1 MAVIQKLRKSFGKS
15 FLQTPL
21 PDLVEIQH
29 NSYNNFLQADVP
41 PAEREDVGLQN
52 VFKSIFPIK
61 DYTGIAELE
70 FVEYTLDKSD
80 YNVKECMLRN
90 MTYSSKLKLK
100 LRLKVYDSPEE
111 VKGTPRIPIHE
122 IEQEI
127 FMGEVPLMT
136 ERGSFIAS
144 GVERVIVSQMHR
156 AQGVV
161 FATTKESKVAGN
173 PTTYTARI
181 IPEHGSWIDFEES
194 KGVIYVRIDRRRKIP
209 ATVLLRCL
217 PSAEDEKKWLADPRK
232 PSIRGMSDAEILS
245 VFYNRIPLTF
255 NGKMWT
261 GETAS
266 FEGLDKYRLN
276 YDLFGIKDK
285 KTIAS
290 KGDRLNAKRM
300 KKLLETKEFGILP
313 ESLIGEYLFDA
324 IMSGDEVVY
333 PAGTEITEEVLR
345 DLDEKNIKQIS
356 LISID
361 NNTISAHMRN
371 TLMADKTTN
380 REEALIEIY
389 NIIRPGERPT
399 LEAAITL
406 FQRQGFDLAYYDL
419 SAVGRF
425 KMNKRLKI
433 KSNKKPEEER
443 LLTKADFLAVLK
455 TLTNIIDRKD
465 TVDDIDNLSNRRVRT
480 VGELLEQ
487 NFRTGMV
494 RIERL
499 VRENLSSQNIATMQP
514 QDVVNVKPLMSLVSE
529 FLGTSQLSQFMDAYN
544 PLSELEHK
552 RLISALGPGGLN
564 RDRAGIDVRDVH
576 PTHYGRLCPIHT
588 PEGANIGLINHLSTY
603 ARVNPYGFIETPYYI
618 VENGKVTDKKI
629 YLTADE
635 EFGHKIAQGNTPVDT
650 KGNLA
655 DDTVT
660 ARVDGEFTMVPKDE
674 IDLIDV
680 EPRQVVSIATG
691 LIPFVE
697 NDDANRALMGSN
709 MQRQA
714 VPLLRVQAP
723 LVGTGIERE
732 VARDSRTGKV
742 AKHSGVVESV
752 DANRIVVKCM
762 NSRNEVKGVDIY
774 NLEKFE
780 RSNSETLIHQKPLV
794 KVGDRISEGDIIADG
809 SAMNYGELALGRN
822 VLVAFMPWRGY
833 NYEDS
838 IVISERISRDDVF
851 TSVKI
856 VEKEFKVRDTQLG
869 PEALTR
875 DIPNVSEEALKNLD
889 ESGII
894 YVGAR
899 VKQGDIL
906 VGRVTPK
913 SETLLTPEEAL
924 LRNIFGEKALNV
936 KDTSL
941 RVGPNE
947 EGTVI
952 GVNILTR
959 HGVKKDDR
967 TQMIELQKI
976 EKINKDCA
984 EESAIIER
992 GFADQAFQIA
1002 EGQVISDESGAKS
1015 RVNEFKS
1022 MVERAVL
1029 AQDLKDAKDRKDI
1042 IDNIQRKIGLESGAG
1057 SLSPFIGKK
1066 LNSEVFEGI
1075 RPSDVK
1081 KLVVKDATVQA
1092 ALDKKCKEY
1101 MEKLIAMH
1109 IKAAKAIKIAAESNS
1124 LNAGVLK
1131 EVKVYIAHKMKLQP
1145 GDKMAGRHGN
1155 KGIVSKVVP
1164 VEDMPHLADGTPVD
1178 LVLNPLGVPSRMNI
1192 GQILETHLGMAARTL
1207 GAQIGA
1213 VLDEVKAKRAVSAD
1227 LRNIMGKVYG
1237 KETAEKLEKMT
1248 DTDVRAQAALLRDG
1262 VPMATPTFDGAT
1274 PEDIRKMLKLA
1285 KLPETGQFDLYDG
1298 MTGEKFARPVTVG
1311 VMYMLKLHHF
1321 VDEKIHARSIG
1332 NYSLVTQQPL
1342 SGKAHMGGQRL
1353 GEMEVW
1359 ALEAHGAAHLL
1370 REMLTVKSDDITGRN
1385 KMYEAIIS
1393 GSNDIQTGTPEAFNV
1408 FVRELRG
1415 LGLAMTPK
1423 KVD

>member
-1 MAVIQKLRKSFGKS
+1 MAVIQKFRKSFGKS

-21 PDLVEIQH
+21 PDLVEIQY
-29 NSYNNFLQADVP
+29 NSYKDFLQADVEP
-41 PAEREDVGLQN
+41 QSRKNMGLQN
-52 VFKSIFPIK
+52 VFSSMFPIK
-61 DYTGIAELE
+61 DYAGIADLE
-70 FVEYTLDKSD
+70 FVEYTLDKPV

-100 LRLKVYDSPEE
+100 LRLILWDIAEDGKKTLRDI
-111 VKGTPRIPIHE
+111 K
-122 IEQEI
+122 EQEI

-161 FATTKESKVAGN
+161 FATTKEAKVAGN
-173 PTTYTARI
+173 PITYTARI

-194 KGVIYVRIDRRRKIP
+194 KGVIYVRIDRRRKVP

-217 PSAEDEKKWLADPRK
+217 PAAEDEKKWLAEPRK
-232 PSIRGMSDAEILS
+232 TSIRGMSDTEILS
-245 VFYNRIPLTF
+245 VFYKRIPLSF
-255 NGKMWT
+255 DGKLWT
-261 GETAS
+261 GETSS

-276 YDLFGIKDK
+276 YDLINPKDK
-285 KTIAS
+285 KVLVS

-300 KKLLETKEFGILP
+300 KKLLETSKKFGVLP
-313 ESLIGEYLFDA
+313 ESLIGEYLFDP
-324 IMSGDEVVY
+324 IMSGDEVVM
-333 PAGTEITEEVLR
+333 PAGTEITEEVLN
-345 DLDEKNIKQIS
+345 DLDKMNIKEIS

-361 NNTISAHMRN
+361 NNTITAHMRN
-371 TLMADKTTN
+371 TLLADKTTN

-399 LEAAITL
+399 LEAAINL
-406 FQRQGFDLAYYDL
+406 FMRQGFEPAYYDL

-433 KSNKKPEEER
+433 DSGKKPEDER
-443 LLTKADFLAVLK
+443 LLTKSDFLAVLK

-499 VRENLSSQNIATMQP
+499 VRESLSSPNIANMQP
-514 QDVVNVKPLMSLVSE
+514 QDVINVKPLMSLVSE

-564 RDRAGIDVRDVH
+564 RERAGIDVRDVH

-588 PEGANIGLINHLSTY
+588 PEGANIGLINHLATY
-603 ARVNPYGFIETPYYI
+603 ARVNPYGFIETPYYV
-618 VENGKVTDKKI
+618 VENGRVTDKMV

-635 EFGHKIAQGNTPVDT
+635 ELGHKIAQGNTPTT
-650 KGNLA
+650 KDGVLA
-655 DDTVT
+655 DETVT
-660 ARVDGEFTMVPKDE
+660 ARVDGEFTMVAKEDV
-674 IDLIDV
+674 DLIDV
-680 EPRQVVSIATG
+680 EPRQVVSVATG

-709 MQRQA
+709 MQRQG

-762 NSRNEVKGVDIY
+762 NSRNVVTGVDIY

-794 KVGDRISEGDIIADG
+794 KVGDRISAGDIIADG
-809 SAMNYGELALGRN
+809 SSMNYGDLALGRN

-838 IVISERISRDDVF
+838 IVISEKISRDDVF
-851 TSVKI
+851 TSIKI

-869 PEALTR
+869 PESLTR
-875 DIPNVSEEALKNLD
+875 DIPNVGEEALKNLD

-952 GVNILTR
+952 GVNVLTR
-959 HGVKKDDR
+959 HGVKKDER

-976 EKINKDCA
+976 EKINKDR
-984 EESAIIER
+984 EEEIAIIEK
-992 GFADQAFQIA
+992 GFADQVFQIA
-1002 EGQVISDESGAKS
+1002 ENMVIESGT
-1015 RVNEFKS
+1015 
-1022 MVERAVL
+1022 
-1029 AQDLKDAKDRKDI
+1029 
-1042 IDNIQRKIGLESGAG
+1042 G
-1057 SLSPFIGKK
+1057 SVKPFIGKK
-1066 LNSEVFEGI
+1066 LTGEVFEGI
-1075 RPSDVK
+1075 KSTDVK
-1081 KLVVKDATVQA
+1081 KLVVKNKEAQAKIDELREQHVLKLKLLNEKADAEV
-1092 ALDKKCKEY
+1092 
-1101 MEKLIAMH
+1101 
-1109 IKAAKAIKIAAESNS
+1109 AKATESNS

-1178 LVLNPLGVPSRMNI
+1178 IVLNPLGVPSRMNI

-1213 VLDEVKAKRAVSAD
+1213 VLDEVKAKRAVTDD
-1227 LRNIMGKVYG
+1227 LRTIMGKVYG
-1237 KETAEKLEKMT
+1237 KDVAEKLEKMT

-1274 PEDIRKMLKLA
+1274 SEDIRDMLKLA
-1285 KLPETGQFDLYDG
+1285 GLPETGQFDLYDG

-1370 REMLTVKSDDITGRN
+1370 REMLTVKSDDIVGRN
-1385 KMYEAIIS
+1385 KMYESIVS
-1393 GSNDIQTGTPEAFNV
+1393 GSNDIKTGTPEAFNV
-1408 FVRELRG
+1408 LVRELRG

-1423 KVD
+1423 KID

>member
-1 MAVIQKLRKSFGKS
+1 MAVIQKFRKSFGKS

-21 PDLVEIQH
+21 PDLVEIQY
-29 NSYNNFLQADVP
+29 NSYKDFLQADVEP
-41 PAEREDVGLQN
+41 QNRKNIGLQN
-52 VFKSIFPIK
+52 VFTSMFPIR
-61 DYTGIAELE
+61 DYAGIADLE
-70 FVEYTLDKSD
+70 FVEYTLDKPV

-90 MTYSSKLKLK
+90 LTYSSKLKLK
-100 LRLKVYDSPEE
+100 LRLILWDVAEDGKKTLRDI
-111 VKGTPRIPIHE
+111 K
-122 IEQEI
+122 EQEI
-127 FMGEVPLMT
+127 FMGDVPLMT
-136 ERGSFIAS
+136 GRGSFIAA

-161 FATTKESKVAGN
+161 FATTKEAKIAGN
-173 PTTYTARI
+173 PITYTARI

-217 PSAEDEKKWLADPRK
+217 PAADDEKKWQADPRK
-232 PSIRGMSDAEILS
+232 PTIRGMDDTEILS
-245 VFYNRIPLTF
+245 VFYNRIPLKF
-255 NGKMWT
+255 DGNMWI
-261 GETAS
+261 GQTAA
-266 FEGLDKYRLN
+266 FAGLDKYRLN
-276 YDLFGIKDK
+276 YDLINPRDK
-285 KTIAS
+285 KPLAS
-290 KGDRLNAKRM
+290 KGDRMNAKRLKRVM
-300 KKLLETKEFGILP
+300 DASKEFGIMP
-313 ESLIGEYLFDA
+313 DAMVGEYLFDPILDA
-324 IMSGDEVVY
+324 DGNVVY
-333 PAGTEITEEVLR
+333 RSGTEITPDVMA
-345 DLDEKNIKQIS
+345 DLEKMNVGEIS
-356 LISID
+356 LIAID
-361 NNTISAHMRN
+361 NTTVTAHMRN
-371 TLMADKTTN
+371 TLIADKTVN

-399 LEAAITL
+399 LEAAINL
-406 FQRQGFDLAYYDL
+406 FMRQGFDAAYYDL

-433 KSNKKPEEER
+433 DSGKKPEDER
-443 LLTKADFLAVLK
+443 LLTKSDFLAVLK
-455 TLTNIIDRKD
+455 TLTNIIDHKD
-465 TVDDIDNLSNRRVRT
+465 TIDDIDNLSNRRVRT

-499 VRENLSSQNIATMQP
+499 VRESLSSPNIANMQP
-514 QDVVNVKPLMSLVSE
+514 QDVINVKPLMSLVNE

-552 RLISALGPGGLN
+552 RRISALGPGGLN

-576 PTHYGRLCPIHT
+576 PTHYGRLCPINT
-588 PEGANIGLINHLSTY
+588 PEGANIGLINHLATY
-603 ARVNPYGFIETPYYI
+603 ARVNPYGFIETPYYV
-618 VENGKVTDKKI
+618 VENSKITDKMV

-635 EFGHKIAQGNTPVDT
+635 ELGHKIAQGNTPTTSSGV
-650 KGNLA
+650 LA
-655 DDTVT
+655 EDLVT
-660 ARVDGEFTMVPKDE
+660 ARVDGEFTMVPKEE

-714 VPLLRVQAP
+714 IPLLRVQAP

-732 VARDSRTGKV
+732 VARDSRTGV
-742 AKHSGVVESV
+742 AAKHSGVVESA

-762 NSRNEVKGVDIY
+762 NSRNVVTGVDIY

-794 KVGDRISEGDIIADG
+794 KVGDRVSAGDIIADG
-809 SAMNYGELALGRN
+809 SSMNYGELALGRN
-822 VLVAFMPWRGY
+822 VLVAFVPWRGY

-856 VEKEFKVRDTQLG
+856 VEKEFKVKDTQLG
-869 PEALTR
+869 PESLTR

-906 VGRVTPK
+906 VGRVSPK

-952 GVNILTR
+952 GVNVLTR
-959 HGVKKDDR
+959 HGVKKDER

-976 EKINKDCA
+976 EKINRDR
-984 EESAIIER
+984 EEETNIMER
-992 GFADQAFQIA
+992 GFADQIFQLA
-1002 EGQVISDESGAKS
+1002 EGLVIDG
-1015 RVNEFKS
+1015 
-1022 MVERAVL
+1022 
-1029 AQDLKDAKDRKDI
+1029 
-1042 IDNIQRKIGLESGAG
+1042 GTG
-1057 SLSPFIGKK
+1057 SLKPFIGKK
-1066 LNSEVFEGI
+1066 LTQEVFEGI
-1075 RPSDVK
+1075 KPTDVK
-1081 KLVVKDATVQA
+1081 KLVVRNKEVQA
-1092 ALDKKCKEY
+1092 KIEELRDVHVAKLKALN
-1101 MEKLIAMH
+1101 EKAD
-1109 IKAAKAIKIAAESNS
+1109 AEVAKATETNS
-1124 LNAGVLK
+1124 LGAGVLK

-1164 VEDMPHLADGTPVD
+1164 IEDMPYMEDGTPVD
-1178 LVLNPLGVPSRMNI
+1178 LVLNPLGVPSRMNL

-1207 GAQIGA
+1207 GQQIGA
-1213 VLDEVKAKRAVSAD
+1213 VLDEVKQRRAVTDD
-1227 LRNIMGKVYG
+1227 LRTVMGKVYG
-1237 KETAEKLEKMT
+1237 KEWSEKLDKMT
-1248 DTDVRAQAALLRDG
+1248 DTDIRAEAALLRDG

-1274 PEDIRKMLKLA
+1274 SEDIARMLKLA
-1285 KLPETGQFDLYDG
+1285 KLPETGQFTLYDG

-1311 VMYMLKLHHF
+1311 VMYMLKLHHL
-1321 VDEKIHARSIG
+1321 VDEKIHARSTG

-1370 REMLTVKSDDITGRN
+1370 REMLTVKSDDIVGRT

-1393 GSNDIQTGTPEAFNV
+1393 GSNDFQTGTPEAFNV
-1408 FVRELRG
+1408 FMRELRG
-1415 LGLAMTPK
+1415 LGLALTPK
-1423 KVD
+1423 KID

>member
-21 PDLVEIQH
+21 PDLVEIQY
-29 NSYNNFLQADVP
+29 NSYKDFLQADVDP
-41 PAEREDVGLQN
+41 QNRKNIGLQN
-52 VFKSIFPIK
+52 VFSSMFPIK
-61 DYTGIAELE
+61 DYAGIADLE
-70 FVEYTLDKSD
+70 FVEYTLDQPV
-80 YNVKECMLRN
+80 YTVKECMLRN

-100 LRLKVYDSPEE
+100 LRLILWDVAEDGKKSLRDI
-111 VKGTPRIPIHE
+111 K
-122 IEQEI
+122 EQEI

-161 FATTKESKVAGN
+161 FATTKEAKVAGN

-181 IPEHGSWIDFEES
+181 IPEHGSWIDFEEA
-194 KGVIYVRIDRRRKIP
+194 KGVIYVRIDRRRKVP

-217 PSAEDEKKWLADPRK
+217 PTADDEKKWAADPRK
-232 PSIRGMSDAEILS
+232 AGIRGMTDAEILGA
-245 VFYNRIPLTF
+245 FYKRIPLSF
-255 NGKMWT
+255 DGKLWT
-261 GETAS
+261 GETS
-266 FEGLDKYRLN
+266 VFEGLDKYRLN
-276 YDLFGIKDK
+276 YDLKNPKDGK
-285 KTIAS
+285 SLAA
-290 KGDRLNAKRM
+290 KGDRLNAKRLAKIM
-300 KKLLETKEFGILP
+300 GASKSFGIA
-313 ESLIGEYLFDA
+313 SDALIGEYLFDPVTNG
-324 IMSGDEVVY
+324 GDVIY
-333 PAGTEITEEVLR
+333 PAGTEITEEVLN
-345 DLDEKNIKQIS
+345 DLEKMDIKNISI
-356 LISID
+356 ISID
-361 NNTISAHMRN
+361 NNTITAHMRN

-399 LEAAITL
+399 LEAAINL
-406 FQRQGFDLAYYDL
+406 FTRQGFDPAYYDL

-433 KSNKKPEEER
+433 ESGKKPEDER
-443 LLTKADFLAVLK
+443 LLTKGDFLAVLK

-465 TVDDIDNLSNRRVRT
+465 TIDDIDNLANRRVRT

-499 VRENLSSQNIATMQP
+499 VREALSSPNIANMQP
-514 QDVVNVKPLMSLVSE
+514 QDVINVKPLMSLVAE
-529 FLGTSQLSQFMDAYN
+529 FLGTSQLSQFMEAYN
-544 PLSELEHK
+544 PLTELEQK

-564 RDRAGIDVRDVH
+564 RERAGIDVRDVH

-603 ARVNPYGFIETPYYI
+603 ARVNPYGFIETPYYVVKDSKI
-618 VENGKVTDKKI
+618 TDKMV

-635 EFGHKIAQGNTPVDT
+635 ELGHKIAQGNTPT
-650 KGNLA
+650 TNTGILA
-655 DDTVT
+655 EDMVT
-660 ARVDGEFTMVPKDE
+660 ARVDGEFTMVPKE
-674 IDLIDV
+674 EVDLIDV

-714 VPLLRVQAP
+714 VPLMRVQAP

-732 VARDSRTGKV
+732 VARDSRTGVV

-762 NSRNEVKGVDIY
+762 NSRNVVTGVDIY

-794 KVGDRISEGDIIADG
+794 KVGDRISAGDIIADG
-809 SAMNYGELALGRN
+809 SSMNYGELALGRN

-851 TSVKI
+851 TSIKI

-869 PEALTR
+869 PESFTR
-875 DIPNVSEEALKNLD
+875 DIPNVGEEALKNLD

-906 VGRVTPK
+906 VGRVSPK

-952 GVNILTR
+952 GVNVLTR
-959 HGVKKDDR
+959 HGVKKDER

-976 EKINKDCA
+976 EKINKDR
-984 EESAIIER
+984 EEEIAIIEK
-992 GFADQAFQIA
+992 GFADQVFQMA
-1002 EGQVISDESGAKS
+1002 EGDTIESGT
-1015 RVNEFKS
+1015 
-1022 MVERAVL
+1022 
-1029 AQDLKDAKDRKDI
+1029 
-1042 IDNIQRKIGLESGAG
+1042 G
-1057 SLSPFIGKK
+1057 SLKPFIGKK
-1066 LNSEVFEGI
+1066 LTAEVFDGI
-1075 RPSDVK
+1075 KPSDIK
-1081 KLVVKDATVQA
+1081 KLVVKNKEVQA
-1092 ALDKKCKEY
+1092 KIDELREQHII
-1101 MEKLIAMH
+1101 KLKLLNERAD
-1109 IKAAKAIKIAAESNS
+1109 AEVAKATESNS

-1164 VEDMPHLADGTPVD
+1164 IEDMPHLADGTPVD

-1192 GQILETHLGMAARTL
+1192 GQVLETHLGMAARTL
-1207 GAQIGA
+1207 GEQIGA
-1213 VLDEVKAKRAVSAD
+1213 VLEEVKAKRAVTDD
-1227 LRNIMGKVYG
+1227 LRTIMGKVYG
-1237 KETAEKLEKMT
+1237 KETAEKLDKMT
-1248 DTDVRAQAALLRDG
+1248 DTDVRAEAALLREG

-1274 PEDIRKMLKLA
+1274 PDDIRNMLKLA

-1321 VDEKIHARSIG
+1321 VDEKIHARSTG

-1423 KVD
+1423 KID

>member
-21 PDLVEIQH
+21 PDLVEIQY
-29 NSYNNFLQADVP
+29 NSYKDFLQKDVAP
-41 PAEREDVGLQN
+41 ESRKNMGLQN
-52 VFKSIFPIK
+52 VFSSMFPIK
-61 DYTGIAELE
+61 DYAGIADLE
-70 FVEYTLDKSD
+70 FVEYTLDEPV

-90 MTYSSKLKLK
+90 MTYSSKLRLK
-100 LRLKVYDSPEE
+100 LRLILWDVAEDGKKTLRDI
-111 VKGTPRIPIHE
+111 K
-122 IEQEI
+122 EQEI

-161 FATTKESKVAGN
+161 FATTKEAKVAGN
-173 PTTYTARI
+173 PITYTARI

-194 KGVIYVRIDRRRKIP
+194 KGIIYVRIDRRRKVP

-232 PSIRGMSDAEILS
+232 PTIRGMSDTEILGT
-245 VFYNRIPLTF
+245 FYNRIGLKF
-255 NGKMWT
+255 DGKLWT
-261 GETAS
+261 GATS
-266 FEGLDKYRLN
+266 DFNGLDKYRLN
-276 YDLFGIKDK
+276 YDLINPKDK
-285 KTIAS
+285 KVIAS

-313 ESLIGEYLFDA
+313 ESLVGEYLFDP
-324 IMSGDEVVY
+324 IMSGDEVVF
-333 PAGTEITEEVLR
+333 PAGTEITEEVLN
-345 DLDEKNIKQIS
+345 DLDKMNVKEIS

-361 NNTISAHMRN
+361 NATISAHMRN

-399 LEAAITL
+399 LEAAINL
-406 FQRQGFDLAYYDL
+406 FLRQGFEPAYYDL

-433 KSNKKPEEER
+433 DSGKKPEDER
-443 LLTKADFLAVLK
+443 LLTKGDFLAVLK

-499 VRENLSSQNIATMQP
+499 VREALSSPNIANMQP
-514 QDVVNVKPLMSLVSE
+514 QDVINVKPLMSLVSE
-529 FLGTSQLSQFMDAYN
+529 FLGTSQLSQFMDAYT
-544 PLSELEHK
+544 PRSDLEHT
-552 RLISALGPGGLN
+552 RRISALGPGGLN

-588 PEGANIGLINHLSTY
+588 PEGANIGLINHLSSY
-603 ARVNPYGFIETPYYI
+603 ARVNPYGFIETPYYV
-618 VENGKVTDKKI
+618 VENGKITDKMV

-635 EFGHKIAQGNTPVDT
+635 ELGHKIAQGNTPTT
-650 KGNLA
+650 KDGVLA
-655 DDTVT
+655 EDTVT
-660 ARVDGEFTMVPKDE
+660 ARVDGEFTMVAKE
-674 IDLIDV
+674 EVDLIDV

-709 MQRQA
+709 MQRQG

-742 AKHSGVVESV
+742 AKHSGIVESV

-762 NSRNEVKGVDIY
+762 NSRNVVTGVDIY

-794 KVGDRISEGDIIADG
+794 KVGDRISAGDIIADG
-809 SAMNYGELALGRN
+809 SSMNYGELALGRN

-838 IVISERISRDDVF
+838 IVISEKISRDDVF

-856 VEKEFKVRDTQLG
+856 VEKDFKVRDTQLG

-875 DIPNVSEEALKNLD
+875 DIPNVGEEALKNLD

-952 GVNILTR
+952 GVNVLTR
-959 HGVKKDDR
+959 HGVKKDER

-976 EKINKDCA
+976 EKINKDR
-984 EESAIIER
+984 EEEVAIIEK
-992 GFADQAFQIA
+992 GFADQVFQIA
-1002 EGQVISDESGAKS
+1002 ENMVIE
-1015 RVNEFKS
+1015 
-1022 MVERAVL
+1022 
-1029 AQDLKDAKDRKDI
+1029 
-1042 IDNIQRKIGLESGAG
+1042 AG
-1057 SLSPFIGKK
+1057 SGSLKPFIGKK
-1066 LNSEVFEGI
+1066 LTGEVFEGI
-1075 RPSDVK
+1075 RAVDVK
-1081 KLVVKDATVQA
+1081 KLVVKNKEAQAKIDELREQHVIKLKKLNDKADAEV
-1092 ALDKKCKEY
+1092 
-1101 MEKLIAMH
+1101 
-1109 IKAAKAIKIAAESNS
+1109 AKATESNS

-1178 LVLNPLGVPSRMNI
+1178 IVLNPLGVPSRMNI

-1213 VLDEVKAKRAVSAD
+1213 VLDEVKAKRAVTDD
-1227 LRNIMGKVYG
+1227 LRTIMGKVYG
-1237 KETAEKLEKMT
+1237 PETAEKLEKMT

-1274 PEDIRKMLKLA
+1274 PEDIRSMLQLA
-1285 KLPETGQFDLYDG
+1285 GLPETGQFELYDG

-1385 KMYEAIIS
+1385 KMYESIIS
-1393 GSNDIQTGTPEAFNV
+1393 GSDDIQTGTPEAFNV

>member
-1 MAVIQKLRKSFGKS
+1 MAVIQKFRKSFGKS

-21 PDLVEIQH
+21 PDLVEIQY
-29 NSYNNFLQADVP
+29 NSYKDFLQADVKP
-41 PAEREDVGLQN
+41 EDRKNMGLQN
-52 VFKSIFPIK
+52 VFASMFPIH
-61 DYTGIAELE
+61 DYAGVADLE
-70 FVEYTLDKSD
+70 FVEYSLDKPV

-90 MTYSSKLKLK
+90 LTYSSKLKLK
-100 LRLKVYDSPEE
+100 LRLILWDVAEDGKKTLRDI
-111 VKGTPRIPIHE
+111 K
-122 IEQEI
+122 EQEI
-127 FMGEVPLMT
+127 FMGDVPLMT
-136 ERGSFIAS
+136 GRGSFIAA

-161 FATTKESKVAGN
+161 FATTKEAKIAGN
-173 PTTYTARI
+173 PITYTARI

-217 PSAEDEKKWLADPRK
+217 PAADDEKKWQADPRK
-232 PSIRGMSDAEILS
+232 PTIRGMDDTEILS
-245 VFYNRIPLTF
+245 VFYNRIPLKF
-255 NGKMWT
+255 DGNMWI
-261 GETAS
+261 GQTAA
-266 FEGLDKYRLN
+266 FAGLDKYRLN
-276 YDLFGIKDK
+276 YDLINPRDK
-285 KTIAS
+285 KPLAS
-290 KGDRLNAKRM
+290 KGDRMNAKRLKRVM
-300 KKLLETKEFGILP
+300 DASKEFGIMP
-313 ESLIGEYLFDA
+313 DAMVGEYLFDPILDA
-324 IMSGDEVVY
+324 DGNVVY
-333 PAGTEITEEVLR
+333 RSGTEITPDVMA
-345 DLDEKNIKQIS
+345 DLEKMNVGEIS
-356 LISID
+356 LIAID
-361 NNTISAHMRN
+361 NTTVTAHMRN
-371 TLMADKTTN
+371 TLIADKTVN

-399 LEAAITL
+399 LEAAINL
-406 FQRQGFDLAYYDL
+406 FMRQGFDAAYYDL

-433 KSNKKPEEER
+433 DSGKKPEDER
-443 LLTKADFLAVLK
+443 LLTKSDFLAVLK
-455 TLTNIIDRKD
+455 TLTNIIDHKD
-465 TVDDIDNLSNRRVRT
+465 TIDDIDNLSNRRVRT

-499 VRENLSSQNIATMQP
+499 VRESLSSPNIANMQP
-514 QDVVNVKPLMSLVSE
+514 QDVINVKPLMSLVNE

-552 RLISALGPGGLN
+552 RSISALGPGGLN
-564 RDRAGIDVRDVH
+564 RERAGIDVRDVH
-576 PTHYGRLCPIHT
+576 PTHYGRLCPINT
-588 PEGANIGLINHLSTY
+588 PEGANIGLINHLATY
-603 ARVNPYGFIETPYYI
+603 ARVNPYGFIETPYYV
-618 VENGKVTDKKI
+618 VENSKITDKMV

-635 EFGHKIAQGNTPVDT
+635 ELGHKIAQGNTPTTASGV
-650 KGNLA
+650 LA
-655 DDTVT
+655 EDMVT
-660 ARVDGEFTMVPKDE
+660 ARVDGEFTMVPKEE

-714 VPLLRVQAP
+714 IPLLRVQSP

-732 VARDSRTGKV
+732 VARDSRTGV
-742 AKHSGVVESV
+742 AAKHSGVVESV

-762 NSRNEVKGVDIY
+762 NSRNVVTGVDIY

-794 KVGDRISEGDIIADG
+794 KVGDRVSAGDIIADG
-809 SAMNYGELALGRN
+809 SSMNYGELALGRN
-822 VLVAFMPWRGY
+822 VLVAFVPWRGY

-869 PEALTR
+869 PESLTR

-906 VGRVTPK
+906 VGRVSPK

-952 GVNILTR
+952 GVNVLTR
-959 HGVKKDDR
+959 HGVKKDER

-976 EKINKDCA
+976 EKINRDR
-984 EESAIIER
+984 EEETSIMER
-992 GFADQAFQIA
+992 GFADQIFQIA
-1002 EGQVISDESGAKS
+1002 EGLVI
-1015 RVNEFKS
+1015 
-1022 MVERAVL
+1022 
-1029 AQDLKDAKDRKDI
+1029 DA
-1042 IDNIQRKIGLESGAG
+1042 GTG
-1057 SLSPFIGKK
+1057 SLKPFIGKK
-1066 LNSEVFEGI
+1066 LTQEVFEGI
-1075 RPSDVK
+1075 KPSDVK
-1081 KLVVKDATVQA
+1081 KLVVSDKDAQA
-1092 ALDKKCKEY
+1092 KIDELREQHVAKLKALNDKADAEV
-1101 MEKLIAMH
+1101 
-1109 IKAAKAIKIAAESNS
+1109 AKATETNS
-1124 LNAGVLK
+1124 LGAGVLK
-1131 EVKVYIAHKMKLQP
+1131 TVKVYIAHKMKLQP

-1164 VEDMPHLADGTPVD
+1164 IEDMPYMEDGTPVD
-1178 LVLNPLGVPSRMNI
+1178 LVLNPLGVPSRMNL

-1207 GAQIGA
+1207 GQQIGA
-1213 VLDEVKAKRAVSAD
+1213 VLEEVKQKRAVTDD
-1227 LRNIMGKVYG
+1227 LRTTIGKIYG
-1237 KETAEKLEKMT
+1237 KEVSEKLEKMT
-1248 DTDVRAQAALLRDG
+1248 DTDVRAEAALLRDG

-1274 PEDIRKMLKLA
+1274 SEDIARMLKMA
-1285 KLPETGQFDLYDG
+1285 KLPETGQFTLYDG

-1311 VMYMLKLHHF
+1311 VMYMLKLHHL

-1370 REMLTVKSDDITGRN
+1370 REMLTVKSDDIIGRT

-1393 GSNDIQTGTPEAFNV
+1393 GSNDFQTGTPEAFNV

-1415 LGLAMTPK
+1415 LGLTLTPK
-1423 KVD
+1423 KMD

>member
-1 MAVIQKLRKSFGKS
+1 MAVIQKRRKSFRKS

-21 PDLVEIQH
+21 PDLVEIQY
-29 NSYNNFLQADVP
+29 NSYRDFLQDDVDP
-41 PAEREDVGLQN
+41 QNRKNIGLQN
-52 VFKSIFPIK
+52 VFSSMFPIK
-61 DYTGIAELE
+61 DYAGIADLE
-70 FVEYTLDKSD
+70 FVEYTLDKPV

-90 MTYSSKLKLK
+90 LTYSSKLKLK
-100 LRLKVYDSPEE
+100 LRLILWDIAEDGKKTLRDI
-111 VKGTPRIPIHE
+111 K
-122 IEQEI
+122 EQEI

-136 ERGSFIAS
+136 ERGSFIAA

-161 FATTKESKVAGN
+161 FATTKEAKVAGN
-173 PTTYTARI
+173 PITYTARI
-181 IPEHGSWIDFEES
+181 IPEHGSWIDFEEY
-194 KGVIYVRIDRRRKIP
+194 KGVIYVRIDRRRKVP

-217 PSAEDEKKWLADPRK
+217 PAAEDEKKWQAEPRK
-232 PSIRGMSDAEILS
+232 ATIRGMDDAEILGA
-245 VFYNRIPLTF
+245 FYKRMPLSF
-255 NGKMWT
+255 DGKMWI
-261 GETAS
+261 GETS
-266 FEGLDKYRLN
+266 VFEGLDKYRLN
-276 YDLFGIKDK
+276 YDIINPKDK
-285 KTIAS
+285 KPLAN
-290 KGDRLNAKRM
+290 KGDRMNAKRLSKVM
-300 KKLLETKEFGILP
+300 AASKEYGIMP
-313 ESLIGEYLFDA
+313 EALVGEYLFDP
-324 IMSGDEVVY
+324 IMNGEDVLF
-333 PAGTEITEEVLR
+333 PAGTEITEEVLA
-345 DLDEKNIKQIS
+345 DIEKLGIKNIS

-361 NNTISAHMRN
+361 NTTISAHMRN

-399 LEAAITL
+399 LEAAINL
-406 FQRQGFDLAYYDL
+406 FMRQGFDSAYYDL

-433 KSNKKPEEER
+433 DSGKKPEDER

-455 TLTNIIDRKD
+455 TLANIIDHKD

-499 VRENLSSQNIATMQP
+499 VRESLSSPNIANMQP
-514 QDVVNVKPLMSLVSE
+514 QDVINVKPLMSLVSE

-544 PLSELEHK
+544 PLSEVEHK

-564 RDRAGIDVRDVH
+564 RERAGIDVRDVH

-588 PEGANIGLINHLSTY
+588 PEGANIGLINHLATY
-603 ARVNPYGFIETPYYI
+603 ARVNPYGFIETPYYV
-618 VENGKVTDKKI
+618 VENSKITDKMV

-635 EFGHKIAQGNTPVDT
+635 ELGHKIAQGNTPTTSAGV
-650 KGNLA
+650 LA
-655 DDTVT
+655 EDMVT
-660 ARVDGEFTMVPKDE
+660 ARVDGEFTMVPKE
-674 IDLIDV
+674 EVDLIDV

-742 AKHSGVVESV
+742 AKHSGIVESV

-762 NSRNEVKGVDIY
+762 NSRNVVTGVDIY

-780 RSNSETLIHQKPLV
+780 RSNSETLVHQKPLV
-794 KVGDRISEGDIIADG
+794 KVGDRVSAGDIIADG
-809 SAMNYGELALGRN
+809 SSMNYGELALGRN
-822 VLVAFMPWRGY
+822 VLVAFVPWRGY

-838 IVISERISRDDVF
+838 IVISERISRDDAF

-856 VEKEFKVRDTQLG
+856 VEKEIKVRDTQLG
-869 PEALTR
+869 PESLTR

-906 VGRVTPK
+906 VGRVSPK

-936 KDTSL
+936 KDSSL
-941 RVGPNE
+941 KVGPNE

-952 GVNILTR
+952 GVNVLTR
-959 HGVKKDDR
+959 HGVKKDER

-976 EKINKDCA
+976 EKINKDR
-984 EESAIIER
+984 EEETSIIEK
-992 GFADQAFQIA
+992 GFADQVFQIA
-1002 EGQVISDESGAKS
+1002 EGQ
-1015 RVNEFKS
+1015 
-1022 MVERAVL
+1022 
-1029 AQDLKDAKDRKDI
+1029 I
-1042 IDNIQRKIGLESGAG
+1042 IDAGTG
-1057 SLSPFIGKK
+1057 SLKPFVGKK
-1066 LNSEVFEGI
+1066 LTEEVFEGI
-1075 RPSDVK
+1075 KPSDVK
-1081 KLVVKDATVQA
+1081 KLVVRNKEAQAKIDELREQHVAKLKALNEKADAEV
-1092 ALDKKCKEY
+1092 
-1101 MEKLIAMH
+1101 
-1109 IKAAKAIKIAAESNS
+1109 AKVTESNS

-1164 VEDMPHLADGTPVD
+1164 IEDMPYMEDGTPVD
-1178 LVLNPLGVPSRMNI
+1178 IVLNPLGVPSRMNI

-1207 GAQIGA
+1207 GQQIGE
-1213 VLDEVKAKRAVSAD
+1213 VLEEVKQKRAVTDD
-1227 LRNIMGKVYG
+1227 LRTIMGKVYG
-1237 KETAEKLEKMT
+1237 KEVAEKLEKMT
-1248 DTDVRAQAALLRDG
+1248 DTDVRAEAALLKDG

-1274 PEDIRKMLKLA
+1274 PEDIRSMLKLA
-1285 KLPETGQFDLYDG
+1285 KLPESGQFTLYDG

-1370 REMLTVKSDDITGRN
+1370 REMLTVKSDDIVGRT
-1385 KMYEAIIS
+1385 KMYESIIS

-1423 KVD
+1423 KID

>member
-21 PDLVEIQH
+21 PDLIEIQY
-29 NSYNNFLQADVP
+29 NSYKDFLQADV
-41 PAEREDVGLQN
+41 ASQDRKNVGLQN
-52 VFKSIFPIK
+52 VFASMFPIK
-61 DYTGIAELE
+61 DYAGAAELE
-70 FVEYTLDKSD
+70 FVEYRLEKPV
-80 YNVKECMLRN
+80 YNVKECLARK

-100 LRLKVYDSPEE
+100 LRLILWDVAEDGKKSLRDI
-111 VKGTPRIPIHE
+111 K
-122 IEQEI
+122 EQEI

-156 AQGVV
+156 TQGVV
-161 FATTKESKVAGN
+161 FATTKEAKIAGN
-173 PTTYTARI
+173 PITYTARI
-181 IPEHGSWIDFEES
+181 IPDHGSWIDFEES

-217 PSAEDEKKWLADPRK
+217 PCAEDEEKWIAEPRK
-232 PSIRGMSDAEILS
+232 TTIRGMSDSEILS
-245 VFYNRIPLTF
+245 VFYKRIELK
-255 NGKMWT
+255 NKSDMWV
-261 GETAS
+261 GETS
-266 FEGLDKYRLN
+266 VFEGLDKYRLN
-276 YDLFGIKDK
+276 YDLLNPKDK
-285 KTIAS
+285 KPLAS
-290 KGDRLNAKRM
+290 KGDRLNAKRLS
-300 KKLLETKEFGILP
+300 KITSASKEFGIAS
-313 ESLIGEYLFDA
+313 ESLIGEYLFDP
-324 IMSGDEVVY
+324 IMSGDEIVY
-333 PAGTEITEEVLR
+333 QAGTEITEEVLA
-345 DLDEKNIKQIS
+345 DIEKLNIKEIS

-361 NNTISAHMRN
+361 NTTISAHMRN
-371 TLMADKTTN
+371 TLLADKTTN

-399 LEAAITL
+399 LEAAINL
-406 FQRQGFDLAYYDL
+406 FMRQGFDAAYYDL

-433 KSNKKPEEER
+433 DSGKKPEDER

-455 TLTNIIDRKD
+455 TLTNIIDHKD
-465 TVDDIDNLSNRRVRT
+465 TIDDIDNLSNRRVRT

-487 NFRTGMV
+487 SFRTGMLRV
-494 RIERL
+494 ERL
-499 VRENLSSQNIATMQP
+499 VRESLSSPSIATMQP
-514 QDVVNVKPLMSLVSE
+514 QDVVNVTPLTSLVAE

-544 PLSELEHK
+544 PLAELEHK
-552 RLISALGPGGLN
+552 RRISALGPGGLN
-564 RDRAGIDVRDVH
+564 RERAGIDVRDVH
-576 PTHYGRLCPIHT
+576 PTHYGRLCPINT
-588 PEGANIGLINHLSTY
+588 PEGANIGLINHLASY
-603 ARVNPYGFIETPYYI
+603 ARVNPYGFIETPYYV
-618 VENGKVTDKKI
+618 VENSKITDKI
-629 YLTADE
+629 VYLTADE
-635 EFGHKIAQGNTPVDT
+635 ELGHKIAQGNTPTTD
-650 KGNLA
+650 KGVLA
-655 DDTVT
+655 EDMVT
-660 ARVDGEFTMVPKDE
+660 ARVDGEFTRVPRDE

-680 EPRQVVSIATG
+680 EPRQVVSISTG

-714 VPLLRVQAP
+714 IPLMRVQTP

-742 AKHSGVVESV
+742 AKHSGIVESA

-762 NSRNEVKGVDIY
+762 NSRNVVTGVDIY
-774 NLEKFE
+774 NLEKYE
-780 RSNSETLIHQKPLV
+780 RSNNDTILHQKPLV
-794 KVGDRISEGDIIADG
+794 RAGDRISAGDIIADG
-809 SAMNYGELALGRN
+809 SSMNYGELALGRN
-822 VLVAFMPWRGY
+822 VLVAFVPWRGY

-838 IVISERISRDDVF
+838 IVISERISRDDVY

-856 VEKEFKVRDTQLG
+856 VEKEIKVRDTQLG
-869 PEALTR
+869 PESLTR

-894 YVGAR
+894 YIGAR

-906 VGRVTPK
+906 VGHVSPK

-959 HGVKKDDR
+959 HGVKKDER

-976 EKINKDCA
+976 EKINKDR
-984 EESAIIER
+984 EEEVFIIEK
-992 GFADQAFQIA
+992 GFADQVFQIA
-1002 EGQVISDESGAKS
+1002 VGSVIESGT
-1015 RVNEFKS
+1015 
-1022 MVERAVL
+1022 
-1029 AQDLKDAKDRKDI
+1029 
-1042 IDNIQRKIGLESGAG
+1042 G
-1057 SLSPFIGKK
+1057 SLKPFVGKK
-1066 LNSEVFEGI
+1066 LTQEVFEGI
-1075 RPSDVK
+1075 KPSDIK
-1081 KLVVKDATVQA
+1081 KLVVNNKEAQA
-1092 ALDKKCKEY
+1092 KIDELREQH
-1101 MEKLIAMH
+1101 L
-1109 IKAAKAIKIAAESNS
+1109 IKIKQLNEIADKEIEKATESNS

-1164 VEDMPHLADGTPVD
+1164 IEDMPHMEDGTPVD
-1178 LVLNPLGVPSRMNI
+1178 IVLNPLGVPSRMNF
-1192 GQILETHLGMAARTL
+1192 GQILETHLGMAARSL
-1207 GAQIGA
+1207 GEQIGA
-1213 VLDEVKAKRAVSAD
+1213 VLDEVKQKRAMTDD
-1227 LRNIMGKVYG
+1227 LRAIMGKIYG
-1237 KETAEKLEKMT
+1237 KDMADKLAKMT
-1248 DTDVRAQAALLRDG
+1248 DTEVRAHAALLRDG

-1285 KLPETGQFDLYDG
+1285 NLPETGQFTLYDG
-1298 MTGEKFARPVTVG
+1298 VTGEKFARPVTVG
-1311 VMYMLKLHHF
+1311 VMYMLKLHHL
-1321 VDEKIHARSIG
+1321 VDEKIHARSTAS
-1332 NYSLVTQQPL
+1332 YSLVTQQPL

-1385 KMYEAIIS
+1385 KMYESIIS
-1393 GSNDIQTGTPEAFNV
+1393 GSDDIQTGTPEAFNV

-1423 KVD
+1423 KID

>member
-21 PDLVEIQH
+21 PDLVEIQY
-29 NSYNNFLQADVP
+29 NSYKDFLQADVE
-41 PAEREDVGLQN
+41 PADRKNIGLQN
-52 VFKSIFPIK
+52 VFSSMFPIK
-61 DYTGIAELE
+61 DYAGVADLE
-70 FVEYTLDKSD
+70 FVEYTLEKPV

-90 MTYSSKLKLK
+90 MTYSRRLKLK
-100 LRLKVYDSPEE
+100 LRLILWDVAEDGKKTLRDI
-111 VKGTPRIPIHE
+111 K
-122 IEQEI
+122 EQEI

-161 FATTKESKVAGN
+161 FATTKEAKVAGN

-217 PSAEDEKKWLADPRK
+217 PAAEDEKTWVADPHK
-232 PSIRGMSDAEILS
+232 LGIRGMSDTEILGA
-245 VFYNRIPLTF
+245 FYKQLPLEF
-255 NGKMWT
+255 NGKVWI
-261 GETAS
+261 GKTAS
-266 FEGLDKYRLN
+266 FEGLEKFRLN
-276 YDLFGIKDK
+276 YDLLGVKDK
-285 KTIAS
+285 KPLAS
-290 KGDRLNAKRM
+290 KGDRLNAKRLA
-300 KKLLETKEFGILP
+300 KIATASKEYAVES
-313 ESLIGEYLFDA
+313 ESLIGEYLFEP
-324 IMSGDEVVY
+324 IMNGDEVLY
-333 PAGTEITEEVLR
+333 TAGTEITDEVLS
-345 DLDEKNIKQIS
+345 DIAKLGVKKIS
-356 LISID
+356 LIAID
-361 NNTISAHMRN
+361 NNTVTAHMRN
-371 TLMADKTTN
+371 TLVADKITN
-380 REEALIEIY
+380 RDDALIEIY

-399 LEAAITL
+399 VETATNL
-406 FQRQGFDLAYYDL
+406 FLRQGFDAAYYDL

-433 KSNKKPEEER
+433 DSGKRPEDDC

-455 TLTNIIDRKD
+455 TLTNIIDHKD
-465 TVDDIDNLSNRRVRT
+465 TIDDIDNLSNRRVRT

-487 NFRTGMV
+487 TFRTGML
-494 RIERL
+494 RIDRL
-499 VRENLSSQNIATMQP
+499 VRESLSSPNIANMQP
-514 QDVVNVKPLMSLVSE
+514 QDVINVKPLMSLVSE

-544 PLSELEHK
+544 PLAELEHK

-564 RDRAGIDVRDVH
+564 RERAGIDVRDVH

-588 PEGANIGLINHLSTY
+588 PEGANIGLINHLATY
-603 ARVNPYGFIETPYYI
+603 ARVNPYGFIETPYY
-618 VENGKVTDKKI
+618 VVKNGKVTDEMV

-635 EFGHKIAQGNTPVDT
+635 ELGHKIAQGNTPT
-650 KGNLA
+650 NASGTLT
-655 DDTVT
+655 DDMVT
-660 ARVDGEFTMVPKDE
+660 ARVDGEFTMIPKVDV
-674 IDLIDV
+674 DLIDV

-709 MQRQA
+709 MQRQG

-742 AKHSGVVESV
+742 AKHSGIVESV

-762 NSRNEVKGVDIY
+762 NSRNIVTGVDIY

-794 KVGDRISEGDIIADG
+794 HVGDRISAGDIIADG
-809 SAMNYGELALGRN
+809 ASMNYGELALGRN
-822 VLVAFMPWRGY
+822 VLVAFVPWRGY
-833 NYEDS
+833 NYEDA
-838 IVISERISRDDVF
+838 IVISERISRDDAF
-851 TSVKI
+851 TSIKI

-869 PEALTR
+869 PESFTR
-875 DIPNVSEEALKNLD
+875 DIPNVSEESLKNLD

-906 VGRVTPK
+906 VGRVSPK

-952 GVNILTR
+952 GVNVLTR
-959 HGVKKDDR
+959 HGVKKDER
-967 TQMIELQKI
+967 TQMIELEKI
-976 EKINKDCA
+976 AKINKDR
-984 EESAIIER
+984 EEETAIIEK
-992 GFADQAFQIA
+992 GFADQVFQMVENQTI
-1002 EGQVISDESGAKS
+1002 ESGT
-1015 RVNEFKS
+1015 
-1022 MVERAVL
+1022 
-1029 AQDLKDAKDRKDI
+1029 
-1042 IDNIQRKIGLESGAG
+1042 G
-1057 SLSPFIGKK
+1057 SIKPFVGKK
-1066 LNSEVFEGI
+1066 ITAEVFEGI
-1075 RPSDVK
+1075 KPTDVK
-1081 KLVVKDATVQA
+1081 KLSVSDKEIQTKIDELREQLTIKLKLLNERADA
-1092 ALDKKCKEY
+1092 E
-1101 MEKLIAMH
+1101 I
-1109 IKAAKAIKIAAESNS
+1109 AKATESNS
-1124 LNAGVLK
+1124 LAASVLK

-1164 VEDMPHLADGTPVD
+1164 IEDMPHMEDGTPVD
-1178 LVLNPLGVPSRMNI
+1178 IVLNPLGVPSRMNI

-1207 GAQIGA
+1207 GQQIGA
-1213 VLDEVKAKRAVSAD
+1213 VLDEVKQKRAVTDD
-1227 LRNIMGKVYG
+1227 LRNIMGQIYG

-1248 DTDVRAQAALLRDG
+1248 DTDVRAEAALLRDG
-1262 VPMATPTFDGAT
+1262 VPMATPTFDGAS
-1274 PEDIRKMLKLA
+1274 PDDIKAMLKLA
-1285 KLPETGQFDLYDG
+1285 KLPETGQFTLYDG

-1311 VMYMLKLHHF
+1311 VMYMMKLHHF
-1321 VDEKIHARSIG
+1321 VDEKIHARSVG
-1332 NYSLVTQQPL
+1332 SYSLVTQQPL

-1370 REMLTVKSDDITGRN
+1370 REMLTVKSDDIVGRN
-1385 KMYEAIIS
+1385 KMYESIIS
-1393 GSNDIQTGTPEAFNV
+1393 GSDDIQTGTPEAFNV

-1415 LGLAMTPK
+1415 LGLVMTPK
-1423 KVD
+1423 KID

>member
-1 MAVIQKLRKSFGKS
+1 MRAQRRKKAQTQKVVTYMSQPFAQNAQKKGLKQMAVIQKFRKSFGKS

-21 PDLVEIQH
+21 PDLVEIQYD
-29 NSYNNFLQADVP
+29 SYKNFLQADVEP
-41 PAEREDVGLQN
+41 QSRKNMGLQN
-52 VFKSIFPIK
+52 VFSSMFPIK
-61 DYTGIAELE
+61 DYAGIADLE
-70 FVEYTLDKSD
+70 FVEYTLDKPV

-100 LRLKVYDSPEE
+100 LRLILWDIAEDGKKTLRDI
-111 VKGTPRIPIHE
+111 K
-122 IEQEI
+122 EQEI

-161 FATTKESKVAGN
+161 FATTKEAKVAGN
-173 PTTYTARI
+173 PITYTARI

-194 KGVIYVRIDRRRKIP
+194 KGVIYVRIDRRRKVP

-217 PSAEDEKKWLADPRK
+217 PAAEDEKKWLAEPRK
-232 PSIRGMSDAEILS
+232 TSIRGMSDTEILS
-245 VFYNRIPLTF
+245 VFYKRIPLSF
-255 NGKMWT
+255 DGKLWT
-261 GETAS
+261 GETSS

-276 YDLFGIKDK
+276 YDLINPKDK
-285 KTIAS
+285 KVLAS

-300 KKLLETKEFGILP
+300 KKLLETSKKFGVLP
-313 ESLIGEYLFDA
+313 ESLIGEYLFDP
-324 IMSGDEVVY
+324 IMSGDEVVM
-333 PAGTEITEEVLR
+333 PAGTEITEEVLN
-345 DLDEKNIKQIS
+345 DLDKMNIKEIS

-361 NNTISAHMRN
+361 NNTITAHMRN
-371 TLMADKTTN
+371 TLLADKTTN

-399 LEAAITL
+399 LEAAINL
-406 FQRQGFDLAYYDL
+406 FMRQGFEPAYYDL

-433 KSNKKPEEER
+433 DSGKKPEDER
-443 LLTKADFLAVLK
+443 LLTKSDFLAVLK

-499 VRENLSSQNIATMQP
+499 VRESLSSPNIANMQP
-514 QDVVNVKPLMSLVSE
+514 QDVINVKPLMSLVSE

-564 RDRAGIDVRDVH
+564 RERAGIDVRDVH

-588 PEGANIGLINHLSTY
+588 PEGANIGLINHLATY
-603 ARVNPYGFIETPYYI
+603 ARVNPYGFIETPYYV
-618 VENGKVTDKKI
+618 VENGRVTDKMV

-635 EFGHKIAQGNTPVDT
+635 ELGHKIAQGNTPTT
-650 KGNLA
+650 KDGVLA
-655 DDTVT
+655 DETVT
-660 ARVDGEFTMVPKDE
+660 ARVDGEFTMVAKEDV
-674 IDLIDV
+674 DLIDV
-680 EPRQVVSIATG
+680 EPRQVVSVATG

-709 MQRQA
+709 MQRQG

-762 NSRNEVKGVDIY
+762 NSRNVVTGVDIY

-794 KVGDRISEGDIIADG
+794 KVGDRISAGDIIADG
-809 SAMNYGELALGRN
+809 SSMNYGDLALGRN

-838 IVISERISRDDVF
+838 IVISEKISRDDVF
-851 TSVKI
+851 TSIKI

-869 PEALTR
+869 PESLTR
-875 DIPNVSEEALKNLD
+875 DIPNVGEEALKNLD

-952 GVNILTR
+952 GVNVLTR
-959 HGVKKDDR
+959 HGVKKDER

-976 EKINKDCA
+976 EKINKDR
-984 EESAIIER
+984 EEEIAIIEK
-992 GFADQAFQIA
+992 GFADQVFQIA
-1002 EGQVISDESGAKS
+1002 ENMVIESGT
-1015 RVNEFKS
+1015 
-1022 MVERAVL
+1022 
-1029 AQDLKDAKDRKDI
+1029 
-1042 IDNIQRKIGLESGAG
+1042 G
-1057 SLSPFIGKK
+1057 SVKPFIGKK
-1066 LNSEVFEGI
+1066 LTGEVFEGI
-1075 RPSDVK
+1075 KSTDVK
-1081 KLVVKDATVQA
+1081 KLVVKNKEAQAKIDELREQHVLKLKLLNEKADAEV
-1092 ALDKKCKEY
+1092 
-1101 MEKLIAMH
+1101 
-1109 IKAAKAIKIAAESNS
+1109 AKATESNS

-1178 LVLNPLGVPSRMNI
+1178 IVLNPLGVPSRMNI

-1213 VLDEVKAKRAVSAD
+1213 VLDEVKAKRAVTDD

-1237 KETAEKLEKMT
+1237 KDVADKLEKMT
-1248 DTDVRAQAALLRDG
+1248 DTDVRAHAALLRDG

-1274 PEDIRKMLKLA
+1274 SEDIRDMLKLA
-1285 KLPETGQFDLYDG
+1285 GLPETGQFDLYDG

-1370 REMLTVKSDDITGRN
+1370 REMLTVKSDDIVGRN
-1385 KMYEAIIS
+1385 KMYESIVS
-1393 GSNDIQTGTPEAFNV
+1393 GSNDIKTGTPEAFNV
-1408 FVRELRG
+1408 LVRELRG

-1423 KVD
+1423 KID

>member
-1 MAVIQKLRKSFGKS
+1 MAVIQKFRKSFGKS

-21 PDLVEIQH
+21 PDLVEIQYD
-29 NSYNNFLQADVP
+29 SYKNFLQADVEP
-41 PAEREDVGLQN
+41 QSRKNMGLQN
-52 VFKSIFPIK
+52 VFSSMFPIK
-61 DYTGIAELE
+61 DYAGIADLE
-70 FVEYTLDKSD
+70 FVEYKLEKPV

-90 MTYSSKLKLK
+90 LTYSSKLKLK
-100 LRLKVYDSPEE
+100 LRLILWDIAEDGKKTLRDI
-111 VKGTPRIPIHE
+111 K
-122 IEQEI
+122 EQEI

-161 FATTKESKVAGN
+161 FATTKEAKVAGN
-173 PTTYTARI
+173 PITYTARI

-194 KGVIYVRIDRRRKIP
+194 KGVIYVRIDRRRKVP

-232 PSIRGMSDAEILS
+232 PTIRGMSDTEILGA
-245 VFYNRIPLTF
+245 FYKRIPLSF
-255 NGKMWT
+255 DGNMWV

-266 FEGLDKYRLN
+266 FDGLDKYRLN
-276 YDLFGIKDK
+276 YDLINPKDK
-285 KTIAS
+285 KVIAS
-290 KGDRLNAKRM
+290 KGDRLNGKRM
-300 KKLLETKEFGILP
+300 KKLLESKNFGIMP
-313 ESLIGEYLFDA
+313 ETLVGEYLFDPV
-324 IMSGDEVVY
+324 MSGDEVVF
-333 PAGTEITEEVLR
+333 PAGTEITEEVLS
-345 DLDEKNIKQIS
+345 DLDKMNIKEIS

-361 NNTISAHMRN
+361 NTTISAHMRN
-371 TLMADKTTN
+371 TLLADKTTN

-399 LEAAITL
+399 LEAAINL
-406 FQRQGFDLAYYDL
+406 FMRQGFEPAYYDL

-433 KSNKKPEEER
+433 ESGKKPEDER
-443 LLTKADFLAVLK
+443 LLTKGDFLAVLK

-499 VRENLSSQNIATMQP
+499 VRESLSSPNIANMQP
-514 QDVVNVKPLMSLVSE
+514 QDVINVKPLMSLVSE

-564 RDRAGIDVRDVH
+564 RERAGIDVRDVH

-588 PEGANIGLINHLSTY
+588 PEGANIGLINHLSSY
-603 ARVNPYGFIETPYYI
+603 ARVNPYGFIETPYYV
-618 VENGKVTDKKI
+618 VENSKI
-629 YLTADE
+629 TNKMVYLTADE
-635 EFGHKIAQGNTPVDT
+635 ELGHKIAQGNTPTTSAGV
-650 KGNLA
+650 LA
-655 DDTVT
+655 EDMVT

-674 IDLIDV
+674 VDLIDV

-714 VPLLRVQAP
+714 VPLMRVQAP

-742 AKHSGVVESV
+742 AKHSGIVESV

-762 NSRNEVKGVDIY
+762 NSRNVVTGVDIY

-794 KVGDRISEGDIIADG
+794 KVGDRISAGDIIADG
-809 SAMNYGELALGRN
+809 SSMNYGELALGRN

-838 IVISERISRDDVF
+838 IVISEKISRDDVF
-851 TSVKI
+851 TSIKI

-869 PEALTR
+869 PESLTR
-875 DIPNVSEEALKNLD
+875 DIPNVGEEALKNLD

-952 GVNILTR
+952 GVNVLTR
-959 HGVKKDDR
+959 HGVKKDER

-976 EKINKDCA
+976 EKINKDR
-984 EESAIIER
+984 EEEIAIIEK
-992 GFADQAFQIA
+992 GFADQIFQIA
-1002 EGQVISDESGAKS
+1002 ENMVIE
-1015 RVNEFKS
+1015 
-1022 MVERAVL
+1022 
-1029 AQDLKDAKDRKDI
+1029 
-1042 IDNIQRKIGLESGAG
+1042 AG
-1057 SLSPFIGKK
+1057 SGSLKPFIGKK
-1066 LNSEVFEGI
+1066 LTGEVFEGI
-1075 RPSDVK
+1075 KSSDVK
-1081 KLVVKDATVQA
+1081 KLVVKNKEAQAKIDELREQHVLKLKLLNEKADAEVS
-1092 ALDKKCKEY
+1092 
-1101 MEKLIAMH
+1101 
-1109 IKAAKAIKIAAESNS
+1109 KATESNS

-1164 VEDMPHLADGTPVD
+1164 IEDMPHLADGTPVD
-1178 LVLNPLGVPSRMNI
+1178 IVLNPLGVPSRMNI

-1213 VLDEVKAKRAVSAD
+1213 VLDEVKAKRAVTDD
-1227 LRNIMGKVYG
+1227 LRTVMGKVYG
-1237 KETAEKLEKMT
+1237 KETSEKLEKMT

-1274 PEDIRKMLKLA
+1274 PEDIRSMLNLA

-1311 VMYMLKLHHF
+1311 IMYMLKLHHF
-1321 VDEKIHARSIG
+1321 VDEKIHARSTG
-1332 NYSLVTQQPL
+1332 SYSLVTQQPL

-1385 KMYEAIIS
+1385 KMYESIIA
-1393 GSNDIQTGTPEAFNV
+1393 GSDDIQTGTPEAFNV

>member
-21 PDLVEIQH
+21 PDLVEIQYD
-29 NSYNNFLQADVP
+29 SYKDFLQADVEP
-41 PAEREDVGLQN
+41 QNRKNKGLQN
-52 VFKSIFPIK
+52 VFSSMFPIK
-61 DYTGIAELE
+61 DYAGIADLE
-70 FVEYTLDKSD
+70 FVEYTLDKPV

-100 LRLKVYDSPEE
+100 LRLILWDIAEDGKKTLRDI
-111 VKGTPRIPIHE
+111 K
-122 IEQEI
+122 EQEI

-161 FATTKESKVAGN
+161 FATTKEAKVAGN
-173 PTTYTARI
+173 PITYTARI

-217 PSAEDEKKWLADPRK
+217 PAAEDEKKWLAEPRK
-232 PSIRGMSDAEILS
+232 PSIRGMSDTEILS
-245 VFYNRIPLTF
+245 AFYKRIPVAF
-255 NGKMWT
+255 DGKFWV

-276 YDLFGIKDK
+276 YDLFNPKDK
-285 KTIAS
+285 KELAS
-290 KGDRLNAKRM
+290 KGDRLNAKRL
-300 KKLLETKEFGILP
+300 KKMMDASKKFGMLP
-313 ESLIGEYLFDA
+313 ESLVGEYLFDPV
-324 IMSGDEVVY
+324 MSGEEVVF
-333 PAGTEITEEVLR
+333 PAGTEITEEVLN
-345 DLDEKNIKQIS
+345 DLDKMNVKEIS

-399 LEAAITL
+399 LEAAINL
-406 FQRQGFDLAYYDL
+406 FMRQGFEPAYYDL

-433 KSNKKPEEER
+433 DSGKKPEDER

-499 VRENLSSQNIATMQP
+499 VRESLSSPNIANMQP
-514 QDVVNVKPLMSLVSE
+514 QDVINVKPLMSLVSE

-544 PLSELEHK
+544 PLAELEHK

-564 RDRAGIDVRDVH
+564 RERAGIDVRDVH

-603 ARVNPYGFIETPYYI
+603 ARVNPYGFIETPYYV
-618 VENGKVTDKKI
+618 VENSRITDKMV

-635 EFGHKIAQGNTPVDT
+635 ELGHKIAQGNTPTT
-650 KGNLA
+650 KDGQLA
-655 DDTVT
+655 EEMVT
-660 ARVDGEFTMVPKDE
+660 ARVDGEFTMVSKDE
-674 IDLIDV
+674 VDLIDV

-709 MQRQA
+709 MQRQG

-742 AKHSGVVESV
+742 AKHSGIVESV

-762 NSRNEVKGVDIY
+762 NSRNVVTGVDIY

-794 KVGDRISEGDIIADG
+794 KVGDRISAGDIIADG
-809 SAMNYGELALGRN
+809 SSMNYGELALGRN

-869 PEALTR
+869 PESLTR

-906 VGRVTPK
+906 VGRVSPK

-952 GVNILTR
+952 GVNVLTR
-959 HGVKKDDR
+959 HGVKKDER
-967 TQMIELQKI
+967 TQMIELEKI
-976 EKINKDCA
+976 EKINKDR
-984 EESAIIER
+984 EEEIVIIEK
-992 GFADQAFQIA
+992 GFADQIFQIA
-1002 EGQVISDESGAKS
+1002 ENMVIEAGT
-1015 RVNEFKS
+1015 
-1022 MVERAVL
+1022 
-1029 AQDLKDAKDRKDI
+1029 
-1042 IDNIQRKIGLESGAG
+1042 G
-1057 SLSPFIGKK
+1057 SLKPFVGKK
-1066 LNSEVFEGI
+1066 LTGEVFEGI

-1081 KLVVKDATVQA
+1081 KLVVANKEAQAKIDELREQHTIKLKALNEKADA
-1092 ALDKKCKEY
+1092 E
-1101 MEKLIAMH
+1101 I
-1109 IKAAKAIKIAAESNS
+1109 AKATESNS

-1213 VLDEVKAKRAVSAD
+1213 VLDEVKAKRAVTDD
-1227 LRNIMGKVYG
+1227 LRNVMGKIYG
-1237 KETAEKLEKMT
+1237 KETSEKLDKMT
-1248 DTDVRAQAALLRDG
+1248 DTDIRAEAALLRDG

-1274 PEDIRKMLKLA
+1274 PEDIRSMLKLA

-1311 VMYMLKLHHF
+1311 VMYMMKLHHF
-1321 VDEKIHARSIG
+1321 VDDKIHARSTG
-1332 NYSLVTQQPL
+1332 SYSLVTQQPL

-1370 REMLTVKSDDITGRN
+1370 REMLTVKSDDIAGRN
-1385 KMYEAIIS
+1385 KMYESIIS
-1393 GSNDIQTGTPEAFNV
+1393 GSDDIQTGTPEAFNV

>member
-1 MAVIQKLRKSFGKS
+1 MAVIQKFRKSFGKS

-21 PDLVEIQH
+21 PDLVEIQYD
-29 NSYNNFLQADVP
+29 SYKDFLQADVEP
-41 PAEREDVGLQN
+41 QSRKNMGLQN
-52 VFKSIFPIK
+52 VFSSMFPIK
-61 DYTGIAELE
+61 DYAGIADLE
-70 FVEYTLDKSD
+70 FVEYTLDKPV

-90 MTYSSKLKLK
+90 LTYSSKLKLK
-100 LRLKVYDSPEE
+100 LRLILWDVAEDGKKTLRDI
-111 VKGTPRIPIHE
+111 K
-122 IEQEI
+122 EQEI

-136 ERGSFIAS
+136 ERGSFIAA

-161 FATTKESKVAGN
+161 FATTKEAKVAGN
-173 PTTYTARI
+173 PITYTARI

-194 KGVIYVRIDRRRKIP
+194 KGVIYVRIDRRRKVP

-217 PSAEDEKKWLADPRK
+217 PAAEDEKKWLAEPRK
-232 PSIRGMSDAEILS
+232 TSIRGMSDTEILS
-245 VFYNRIPLTF
+245 VFYKRIPLSF
-255 NGKMWT
+255 DGKLWT

-276 YDLFGIKDK
+276 YDLINPKDK
-285 KTIAS
+285 KVMLS
-290 KGDRLNAKRM
+290 KGDRLNGKRM
-300 KKLLETKEFGILP
+300 KKLLETSKNFGVLP
-313 ESLIGEYLFDA
+313 ESLIGEYLFDP
-324 IMSGDEVVY
+324 IMSGDEVVM
-333 PAGTEITEEVLR
+333 PAGTEITEEVLN
-345 DLDEKNIKQIS
+345 DLDKMNIKEIS

-361 NNTISAHMRN
+361 NNTITAHMRN
-371 TLMADKTTN
+371 TLLADKTTN

-399 LEAAITL
+399 LEAAINL
-406 FQRQGFDLAYYDL
+406 FMRQGFEPAYYDL

-433 KSNKKPEEER
+433 DSGKKPEDER
-443 LLTKADFLAVLK
+443 LLTKSDFLAVLK

-499 VRENLSSQNIATMQP
+499 VRESLSSPNIANMQP
-514 QDVVNVKPLMSLVSE
+514 QDVINVKPLMSLVSE

-544 PLSELEHK
+544 PLAELEHK

-564 RDRAGIDVRDVH
+564 RERAGIDVRDVH

-588 PEGANIGLINHLSTY
+588 PEGANIGLINHLATY
-603 ARVNPYGFIETPYYI
+603 ARVNPYGFIETPYYV
-618 VENGKVTDKKI
+618 VENGRVTDKMV

-635 EFGHKIAQGNTPVDT
+635 ELGHKIAQGNTPTT
-650 KGNLA
+650 KDGVLA

-660 ARVDGEFTMVPKDE
+660 ARVDGEFTMVAKEE

-709 MQRQA
+709 MQRQG

-742 AKHSGVVESV
+742 AKHSGIVESV

-762 NSRNEVKGVDIY
+762 NSRNVVTGVDIY

-794 KVGDRISEGDIIADG
+794 KVGDRISAGDIIADG
-809 SAMNYGELALGRN
+809 SSMNYGDLALGRN

-838 IVISERISRDDVF
+838 IVISEKISRDDVF

-869 PEALTR
+869 PESLTR
-875 DIPNVSEEALKNLD
+875 DIPNVGEEALKNLD

-952 GVNILTR
+952 GVNVLTR
-959 HGVKKDDR
+959 HGVKKDER

-976 EKINKDCA
+976 EKINKDR
-984 EESAIIER
+984 EEEIAIIEK
-992 GFADQAFQIA
+992 GFADQVFQIA
-1002 EGQVISDESGAKS
+1002 ENMVIESGT
-1015 RVNEFKS
+1015 
-1022 MVERAVL
+1022 
-1029 AQDLKDAKDRKDI
+1029 
-1042 IDNIQRKIGLESGAG
+1042 G
-1057 SLSPFIGKK
+1057 SVKPFIGKK
-1066 LNSEVFEGI
+1066 LTGEVFEGI
-1075 RPSDVK
+1075 KSTDVK
-1081 KLVVKDATVQA
+1081 KLVVKNKEAQAKIDELREQHVLKLKLLNEKADAEV
-1092 ALDKKCKEY
+1092 
-1101 MEKLIAMH
+1101 
-1109 IKAAKAIKIAAESNS
+1109 AKATESNS

-1178 LVLNPLGVPSRMNI
+1178 IVLNPLGVPSRMNI

-1213 VLDEVKAKRAVSAD
+1213 VLDEVKAKRAVTDD
-1227 LRNIMGKVYG
+1227 LRTIMGKVYG
-1237 KETAEKLEKMT
+1237 TDVAEKLEKMT

-1274 PEDIRKMLKLA
+1274 SEDIRDMLKLA
-1285 KLPETGQFDLYDG
+1285 GLPETGQFDLYDG

-1370 REMLTVKSDDITGRN
+1370 REMLTVKSDDIVGRN
-1385 KMYEAIIS
+1385 KMYESIVS
-1393 GSNDIQTGTPEAFNV
+1393 GSNDIKTGTPEAFNV
-1408 FVRELRG
+1408 LVRELRG

-1423 KVD
+1423 KID

>member
-1 MAVIQKLRKSFGKS
+1 MAVIQKFRKSFGKS

-21 PDLVEIQH
+21 PDLVEIQY
-29 NSYNNFLQADVP
+29 NSYKDFLQADVEP
-41 PAEREDVGLQN
+41 QSRKNMGLQN
-52 VFKSIFPIK
+52 VFSSMFPIK
-61 DYTGIAELE
+61 DYAGVADLE
-70 FVEYTLDKSD
+70 FVEYTLDKPV

-90 MTYSSKLKLK
+90 LTYSSKLRLK
-100 LRLKVYDSPEE
+100 LRLILWDVAEDGKKTLRDI
-111 VKGTPRIPIHE
+111 K
-122 IEQEI
+122 EQEI

-136 ERGSFIAS
+136 ERGSFIAA

-161 FATTKESKVAGN
+161 FATTKEAKVAGN
-173 PTTYTARI
+173 PITYTARI

-217 PSAEDEKKWLADPRK
+217 PSAEDEKKWIADPRK
-232 PSIRGMSDAEILS
+232 PTIRGMSDTEILS
-245 VFYNRIPLTF
+245 AFYKRIPLSF
-255 NGKMWT
+255 DGKLWS
-261 GETAS
+261 GDTAS

-276 YDLFGIKDK
+276 YDLINPKDK
-285 KTIAS
+285 KVIAS
-290 KGDRLNAKRM
+290 KGDRLNGKRM
-300 KKLLETKEFGILP
+300 KKLLESKHFGILP
-313 ESLIGEYLFDA
+313 ESLVGEYLFDP
-324 IMSGDEVVY
+324 IMSGDEVVF
-333 PAGTEITEEVLR
+333 PSGTEITEEVLT
-345 DLDEKNIKQIS
+345 DLDKMNIKEIS

-361 NNTISAHMRN
+361 NATISAHMRN
-371 TLMADKTTN
+371 TLLADKTTN

-399 LEAAITL
+399 LEAAINL
-406 FQRQGFDLAYYDL
+406 FMRQGFEPAYYDL

-433 KSNKKPEEER
+433 DSGKKPEDER
-443 LLTKADFLAVLK
+443 LLTKGDFLAVLK

-499 VRENLSSQNIATMQP
+499 VRESLSSPNIANMQP
-514 QDVVNVKPLMSLVSE
+514 QDVINVKPLMSLVSE

-564 RDRAGIDVRDVH
+564 RERAGIDVRDVH

-588 PEGANIGLINHLSTY
+588 PEGANIGLINHLSSY
-603 ARVNPYGFIETPYYI
+603 ARVNPYGFIETPYYV
-618 VENGKVTDKKI
+618 VENSRVTDKMV

-635 EFGHKIAQGNTPVDT
+635 ELGHKIAQGNTPTT
-650 KGNLA
+650 KDGALA
-655 DDTVT
+655 EDMVT

-674 IDLIDV
+674 VDLIDV

-714 VPLLRVQAP
+714 VPLMRVQAP

-742 AKHSGVVESV
+742 AKHSGIVESV

-762 NSRNEVKGVDIY
+762 NSRNVVTGVDIY

-794 KVGDRISEGDIIADG
+794 KVGDRISAGDIIADG
-809 SAMNYGELALGRN
+809 SSMNYGELALGRN

-838 IVISERISRDDVF
+838 IVISEKISRDDVF
-851 TSVKI
+851 TSIKI

-869 PEALTR
+869 PESLTR
-875 DIPNVSEEALKNLD
+875 DIPNVGEEALKNLD

-952 GVNILTR
+952 GVNVLTR
-959 HGVKKDDR
+959 HGVKKDER

-976 EKINKDCA
+976 EKINKDR
-984 EESAIIER
+984 EEEIAIIEK
-992 GFADQAFQIA
+992 GFADQIFQIA
-1002 EGQVISDESGAKS
+1002 ENLVIEAGT
-1015 RVNEFKS
+1015 
-1022 MVERAVL
+1022 
-1029 AQDLKDAKDRKDI
+1029 
-1042 IDNIQRKIGLESGAG
+1042 G
-1057 SLSPFIGKK
+1057 SLKPFIGKK
-1066 LNSEVFEGI
+1066 LTSEVFEGV

-1081 KLVVKDATVQA
+1081 KLVVKNKEAQAKIDELREQHVLKLKLLNEKADAEVS
-1092 ALDKKCKEY
+1092 
-1101 MEKLIAMH
+1101 
-1109 IKAAKAIKIAAESNS
+1109 KATESNS

-1164 VEDMPHLADGTPVD
+1164 IEDMPHLADGTPVD
-1178 LVLNPLGVPSRMNI
+1178 IVLNPLGVPSRMNI

-1213 VLDEVKAKRAVSAD
+1213 VLDEVKAKRAVTDD
-1227 LRNIMGKVYG
+1227 LRTVMGKVYG
-1237 KETAEKLEKMT
+1237 AATSEKLEKMT

-1274 PEDIRKMLKLA
+1274 PEDIRSMLQLA

-1311 VMYMLKLHHF
+1311 IMYMLKLHHF

-1385 KMYEAIIS
+1385 KMYESIIS

-1423 KVD
+1423 KID

>member
-1 MAVIQKLRKSFGKS
+1 MAVIQKFRKSFGKS

-21 PDLVEIQH
+21 PDLVEIQY
-29 NSYNNFLQADVP
+29 NSYKDFLQADVEP
-41 PAEREDVGLQN
+41 QNRKNIGLQN
-52 VFKSIFPIK
+52 VFSSMFPIR
-61 DYTGIAELE
+61 DYAGVADLE
-70 FVEYTLDKSD
+70 FVEYTLDKPV

-90 MTYSSKLKLK
+90 LTYSSKLKLK
-100 LRLKVYDSPEE
+100 LKLILWDVAEDGKKTLR
-111 VKGTPRIPIHE
+111 E
-122 IEQEI
+122 IKDQEI
-127 FMGEVPLMT
+127 FMGDVPLMT
-136 ERGSFIAS
+136 ERGSFIAA

-161 FATTKESKVAGN
+161 FATTKEAKIAGN
-173 PTTYTARI
+173 PITYTARI

-217 PSAEDEKKWLADPRK
+217 PCAEDEKKWQADPRK
-232 PSIRGMSDAEILS
+232 PTIRGMDDAEILG
-245 VFYNRIPLTF
+245 VFYKRIPLKF
-255 NGKMWT
+255 DGNMWVGDT
-261 GETAS
+261 S
-266 FEGLDKYRLN
+266 VFEGLDKYRLN
-276 YDLFGIKDK
+276 YDLINPKDK
-285 KTIAS
+285 KPLAA
-290 KGDRLNAKRM
+290 KGDRMNAKRLKRVM
-300 KKLLETKEFGILP
+300 DASKQFGIIP
-313 ESLIGEYLFDA
+313 ESMIGEYLFDPILDA
-324 IMSGDEVVY
+324 EGNVVY
-333 PAGTEITEEVLR
+333 RSGTEITPDVAA
-345 DLDEKNIKQIS
+345 DLEKMNVKEIS
-356 LISID
+356 LIAID
-361 NNTISAHMRN
+361 NTTISAHMRN
-371 TLMADKTTN
+371 TLIADKTVN

-399 LEAAITL
+399 LEAAINL
-406 FQRQGFDLAYYDL
+406 FMRQGFDAAYYDL

-433 KSNKKPEEER
+433 DSGKKPEDER
-443 LLTKADFLAVLK
+443 LLTKSDFLAVLK
-455 TLTNIIDRKD
+455 TLTNIIDHKD

-499 VRENLSSQNIATMQP
+499 VRESLSSPNIANMEP
-514 QDVVNVKPLMSLVSE
+514 QDVINVKPLMSLVNE

-552 RLISALGPGGLN
+552 RRISALGPGGLN

-576 PTHYGRLCPIHT
+576 PTHYGRLCPINT
-588 PEGANIGLINHLSTY
+588 PEGANIGLINHLATY
-603 ARVNPYGFIETPYYI
+603 ARVNPYGFIETPYYV
-618 VENGKVTDKKI
+618 VENSKITDKMV

-635 EFGHKIAQGNTPVDT
+635 ELGHKIAQGNTPTTSSGV
-650 KGNLA
+650 LA
-655 DDTVT
+655 EDLVT
-660 ARVDGEFTMVPKDE
+660 ARVDGEFTMVPKEE

-714 VPLLRVQAP
+714 IPLLRVQAP

-732 VARDSRTGKV
+732 VARDSRTGV
-742 AKHSGVVESV
+742 AAKHSGVVESA

-762 NSRNEVKGVDIY
+762 NSRNVVTGVDIY

-794 KVGDRISEGDIIADG
+794 KVGDRVSAGDIIADG
-809 SAMNYGELALGRN
+809 SSMNYGELALGRN
-822 VLVAFMPWRGY
+822 VLVAFVPWRGY

-856 VEKEFKVRDTQLG
+856 VEKEFKVKDTQLG
-869 PEALTR
+869 PESLTR

-906 VGRVTPK
+906 VGRVSPK

-952 GVNILTR
+952 GVNVLTR
-959 HGVKKDDR
+959 HGVKKDER

-976 EKINKDCA
+976 EKINRDR
-984 EESAIIER
+984 EEETSIMER
-992 GFADQAFQIA
+992 GFADQIFQLA
-1002 EGQVISDESGAKS
+1002 EGLVIDG
-1015 RVNEFKS
+1015 
-1022 MVERAVL
+1022 
-1029 AQDLKDAKDRKDI
+1029 
-1042 IDNIQRKIGLESGAG
+1042 GTG
-1057 SLSPFIGKK
+1057 SLKPFIGKK
-1066 LNSEVFEGI
+1066 LTQEVFEGI
-1075 RPSDVK
+1075 RPADVK
-1081 KLVVKDATVQA
+1081 KIVVRSKEVQA
-1092 ALDKKCKEY
+1092 KIEELRDIHVAKLKALN
-1101 MEKLIAMH
+1101 EKADAEI
-1109 IKAAKAIKIAAESNS
+1109 AKATETNS
-1124 LNAGVLK
+1124 LGAGVLK
-1131 EVKVYIAHKMKLQP
+1131 TVKVYIAHKMKLQP

-1164 VEDMPHLADGTPVD
+1164 IEDMPYMEDGTPVD
-1178 LVLNPLGVPSRMNI
+1178 LVLNPLGVPSRMNL

-1207 GAQIGA
+1207 GQQIGA
-1213 VLDEVKAKRAVSAD
+1213 VLDEVKQKRAVTDD
-1227 LRNIMGKVYG
+1227 LRTIMGKVYG
-1237 KETAEKLEKMT
+1237 KEWSEKLDKMT
-1248 DTDVRAQAALLRDG
+1248 DTDIRAEAALLRDG

-1274 PEDIRKMLKLA
+1274 SEDIARMLKMA
-1285 KLPETGQFDLYDG
+1285 KLPETGQFTLYDG

-1311 VMYMLKLHHF
+1311 VMYMLKLHHL

-1370 REMLTVKSDDITGRN
+1370 REMLTVKSDDIVGRT

-1393 GSNDIQTGTPEAFNV
+1393 GSNDFQTGTPEAFNV
-1408 FVRELRG
+1408 FMRELRG
-1415 LGLAMTPK
+1415 LGLALTPK
-1423 KVD
+1423 KID

>member
-21 PDLVEIQH
+21 PDLVEIQYD
-29 NSYNNFLQADVP
+29 SYKDFLQADVEP
-41 PAEREDVGLQN
+41 QNRKNKGLQN
-52 VFKSIFPIK
+52 VFSSMFPIK
-61 DYTGIAELE
+61 DYAGVADLE
-70 FVEYTLDKSD
+70 FVEYTLDKPV

-100 LRLKVYDSPEE
+100 LRLILWDVAEDGKKTLRDI
-111 VKGTPRIPIHE
+111 K
-122 IEQEI
+122 EQEI

-173 PTTYTARI
+173 PITYTARI

-217 PSAEDEKKWLADPRK
+217 PSSEDEKKWLADPRK
-232 PSIRGMSDAEILS
+232 PTIQGMSDSEILAA
-245 VFYNRIPLTF
+245 FYNRIALKF
-255 NGKMWT
+255 DGKNWV
-261 GETAS
+261 GDAS
-266 FEGLDKYRLN
+266 SFDGLDKFRLN
-276 YDLFGIKDK
+276 YDLFDAKGSK
-285 KTIAS
+285 KILD
-290 KGDRLNAKRM
+290 KGDRLQKKKAKALQDA
-300 KKLLETKEFGILP
+300 KQFAIKT
-313 ESLIGEYLFDA
+313 ESLVGNYLFDS
-324 IMSGDEVVY
+324 IMSEDQVVY
-333 PAGTEITEEVLR
+333 PAGTEITEEILT
-345 DLDEKNIKQIS
+345 DLDRMNVKE
-356 LISID
+356 ISIIAID
-361 NNTISAHMRN
+361 NTTVTSHMRN
-371 TLMADKTTN
+371 TLLADKTAT

-399 LEAAITL
+399 LEAAINL
-406 FQRQGFDLAYYDL
+406 FMRQGFEPAYYDL
-419 SAVGRF
+419 SSVGRF

-433 KSNKKPEEER
+433 ESGKKPEDER
-443 LLTKADFLAVLK
+443 LLTKSDFLAVLK
-455 TLTNIIDRKD
+455 TLTNIIDHKD
-465 TVDDIDNLSNRRVRT
+465 SVDDIDNLSNRRVRT

-487 NFRTGMV
+487 TFRTGMV

-499 VRENLSSQNIATMQP
+499 VREALSSQNIANMQP
-514 QDVVNVKPLMSLVSE
+514 QDVINVKPLMSLVSE

-564 RDRAGIDVRDVH
+564 RERAGIDVRDVH

-603 ARVNPYGFIETPYYI
+603 ARVNPYGFIETPYYV
-618 VENGKVTDKKI
+618 VEGGRITDKMV

-635 EFGHKIAQGNTPVDT
+635 ELGHKIAQGNTPTT
-650 KGNLA
+650 KDGALA
-655 DDTVT
+655 EDMVT
-660 ARVDGEFTMVPKDE
+660 ARVDGEFTMVAKED

-762 NSRNEVKGVDIY
+762 NSRNVVTGVDIY

-794 KVGDRISEGDIIADG
+794 KVGDRISAGDIIADG
-809 SAMNYGELALGRN
+809 SSMNYGELALGRN

-875 DIPNVSEEALKNLD
+875 DIPNVGEEALKNLD

-952 GVNILTR
+952 GVNVLTR
-959 HGVKKDDR
+959 HGVKKDER

-976 EKINKDCA
+976 EKINKDR
-984 EESAIIER
+984 EEEIAIIEK
-992 GFADQAFQIA
+992 GFADQVFQIA
-1002 EGQVISDESGAKS
+1002 ENMVIESGT
-1015 RVNEFKS
+1015 
-1022 MVERAVL
+1022 
-1029 AQDLKDAKDRKDI
+1029 
-1042 IDNIQRKIGLESGAG
+1042 G
-1057 SLSPFIGKK
+1057 SLKPFIGKK
-1066 LNSEVFEGI
+1066 LTGEVFEGV
-1075 RPSDVK
+1075 RASDVK
-1081 KLVVKDATVQA
+1081 KLVVKDKEAQA
-1092 ALDKKCKEY
+1092 KIDELREQHVIKLK
-1101 MEKLIAMH
+1101 MLNEKAD
-1109 IKAAKAIKIAAESNS
+1109 AEVAKATESNS
-1124 LNAGVLK
+1124 LSAGVLK

-1213 VLDEVKAKRAVSAD
+1213 VLDEVKAKRAVTDD
-1227 LRNIMGKVYG
+1227 LRKKIGEVYG
-1237 KETAEKLEKMT
+1237 ATTAEKLEKMT

-1274 PEDIRKMLKLA
+1274 SEDIRSMLKLA
-1285 KLPETGQFDLYDG
+1285 NLPETGQFDLYDG

-1370 REMLTVKSDDITGRN
+1370 REMLTAKSDDITGRN
-1385 KMYEAIIS
+1385 KMYESIIS
-1393 GSNDIQTGTPEAFNV
+1393 GSDDIQTGTPEAFNV

-1423 KVD
+1423 KID

>member
-1 MAVIQKLRKSFGKS
+1 MAVIQKIRKSFGKS

-21 PDLVEIQH
+21 PDLVEIQY
-29 NSYNNFLQADVP
+29 NSYKDFLQADVEP
-41 PAEREDVGLQN
+41 QNRKNIGLQN
-52 VFKSIFPIK
+52 VFTSMFPIK
-61 DYTGIAELE
+61 DYAGIADLE
-70 FVEYTLDKSD
+70 FVEYTLDKPV

-100 LRLKVYDSPEE
+100 LRLILWDVAEDGKKTLRDI
-111 VKGTPRIPIHE
+111 K
-122 IEQEI
+122 EQEI

-161 FATTKESKVAGN
+161 FATTKEAKVAGN

-181 IPEHGSWIDFEES
+181 IPEHGSWIDFEEA
-194 KGVIYVRIDRRRKIP
+194 KGVIYVRIDRRRKVP

-217 PSAEDEKKWLADPRK
+217 PTADDEKKWAADPRK
-232 PSIRGMSDAEILS
+232 PGIRGMTDTEILGA
-245 VFYNRIPLTF
+245 FYKRIPLSF
-255 NGKMWT
+255 DGAMWT
-261 GETAS
+261 GDTS
-266 FEGLDKYRLN
+266 VFEGLDKYRLN
-276 YDLFGIKDK
+276 YDLVNPKDK
-285 KTIAS
+285 KVLAA
-290 KGDRLNAKRM
+290 KGDRLNAKRLNKITTAS
-300 KKLLETKEFGILP
+300 KKFGIAA
-313 ESLIGEYLFDA
+313 ESLVGEYLFDPITNA
-324 IMSGDEVVY
+324 GDVVF
-333 PAGTEITEEVLR
+333 PAGTEITEEVLA
-345 DLDEKNIKQIS
+345 DLEKMDVKEIS
-356 LISID
+356 LIAID
-361 NNTISAHMRN
+361 NTTISAHMRN
-371 TLMADKTTN
+371 TLLADKTTN

-399 LEAAITL
+399 LEAAINL
-406 FQRQGFDLAYYDL
+406 FTRQGFDPAYYDL

-433 KSNKKPEEER
+433 DSGKKPEDER
-443 LLTKADFLAVLK
+443 TLTKGDFLAVLK

-465 TVDDIDNLSNRRVRT
+465 TIDDIDNLSNRRVRT

-499 VRENLSSQNIATMQP
+499 VREQLSSPNIANMQP
-514 QDVVNVKPLMSLVSE
+514 QDVINVKPLMSLVAE

-544 PLSELEHK
+544 PLAELEHK

-564 RDRAGIDVRDVH
+564 RERAGIDVRDVH

-588 PEGANIGLINHLSTY
+588 PEGANIGLINHLATY
-603 ARVNPYGFIETPYYI
+603 ARVNPYGFIETPYYV
-618 VENGKVTDKKI
+618 VENSKITDKMV

-635 EFGHKIAQGNTPVDT
+635 ELGHKIAQGNTPTTATGV
-650 KGNLA
+650 LA
-655 DDTVT
+655 EDMVT
-660 ARVDGEFTMVPKDE
+660 ARVDGEFTMVPKNE

-714 VPLLRVQAP
+714 VPLMRVQAP

-762 NSRNEVKGVDIY
+762 NSRNVVTGVDIY

-794 KVGDRISEGDIIADG
+794 KVGDRISAGDIIADG
-809 SAMNYGELALGRN
+809 ASMNYGELALGRN

-833 NYEDS
+833 NYEDA

-851 TSVKI
+851 TSIKI

-869 PEALTR
+869 PESFTR
-875 DIPNVSEEALKNLD
+875 DIPNVGEEALKNLD

-906 VGRVTPK
+906 VGRVSPK

-952 GVNILTR
+952 GVNVLTR
-959 HGVKKDDR
+959 HGVKKDER

-976 EKINKDCA
+976 EKINKDRD
-984 EESAIIER
+984 EEIAIIEK
-992 GFADQAFQIA
+992 GFADQIFQIA
-1002 EGQVISDESGAKS
+1002 EGQTIEAGT
-1015 RVNEFKS
+1015 
-1022 MVERAVL
+1022 
-1029 AQDLKDAKDRKDI
+1029 
-1042 IDNIQRKIGLESGAG
+1042 G
-1057 SLSPFIGKK
+1057 SLKPFIGKK
-1066 LNSEVFEGI
+1066 LTGEVFEGI
-1075 RPSDVK
+1075 KAADVK
-1081 KLVVKDATVQA
+1081 KLVVKNKEAQAKIDDLREQHITKLKMLNERADAEV
-1092 ALDKKCKEY
+1092 
-1101 MEKLIAMH
+1101 
-1109 IKAAKAIKIAAESNS
+1109 AKATESNS

-1164 VEDMPHLADGTPVD
+1164 IEDMPHLADGTPVD

-1207 GAQIGA
+1207 GEQIGA
-1213 VLDEVKAKRAVSAD
+1213 VLEEVKAKRAVTDD
-1227 LRNIMGKVYG
+1227 LRNIMGKIYG
-1237 KETAEKLEKMT
+1237 KEVAEKLEKMT
-1248 DTDVRAQAALLRDG
+1248 DTDVRAEAALLRDG

-1274 PEDIRKMLKLA
+1274 PEDIRRMLKLA

-1370 REMLTVKSDDITGRN
+1370 REMLTVKSDDIVGRN

-1408 FVRELRG
+1408 FVRELKG

-1423 KVD
+1423 KLD